1 MNEQQ
6 FYKAI
11 TERSQELNVN
21 PLLLLSG
28 IEGLYTFRDVK
39 INAINYDFLDSLIL
53 TIFALRIGDQ
63 FHSIAEENL
72 ASESITVRMAA
83 SEELKELDK
92 NEIAYSKNHY
102 LQSFASVLNDKSPI
116 RKYHEKALEVA
127 AYEIEKAQKIFGNDS
142 IGIIILAICKDD
154 PGDRLGVQSFF
165 RA

>member
-6 FYKAI
+6 FYQAI

-39 INAINYDFLDSLIL
+39 LNAINYDLLDSLIL
-53 TIFALRIGDQ
+53 SIFALRIGDQ
-63 FHSIAEENL
+63 FHSIAEDNL
-72 ASESITVRMAA
+72 KSESKTVRMAA
-83 SEELKELDK
+83 NEELKEIDK
-92 NEIAYSKNHY
+92 NDIAFSQNKY
-102 LQSFASVLNDKSPI
+102 LQSFASVLAGKTPI

-127 AYEIEKAQKIFGNDS
+127 AYEIKKAQMIFGNNS

-154 PGDRLGVQSFF
+154 PGDRLGVASFF

>member
-39 INAINYDFLDSLIL
+39 LNAINYDLLDSLIL

-72 ASESITVRMAA
+72 ASESKTVRMAA
-83 SEELKELDK
+83 SEELREL
-92 NEIAYSKNHY
+92 NRLEIEQSQNAY
-102 LQSFASVLNDKSPI
+102 LQSFVSVLGGKSPV

-127 AYEIEKAQKIFGNDS
+127 AYEIKKAQLIFGTDS
-142 IGIIILAICKDD
+142 IGIVILAICKDD
-154 PGDRLGVQSFF
+154 PGDRLGVASFF

>member
-28 IEGLYTFRDVK
+28 IEGLYTFKDVK
-39 INAINYDFLDSLIL
+39 LNAINYDLLDSLIL

-63 FHSIAEENL
+63 FHVIAEDNL
-72 ASESITVRMAA
+72 ASESKTVRMAA
-83 SEELKELDK
+83 SEELKELDRAHIEQSQNK
-92 NEIAYSKNHY
+92 Y
-102 LQSFASVLNDKSPI
+102 LQSFASVLGGKSPI

-127 AYEIEKAQKIFGNDS
+127 AYEIQKAQRIFGSES
-142 IGIIILAICKDD
+142 IGIVILAICKDD
-154 PGDRLGVQSFF
+154 PGDRLGVASFF